1 MANWYQLEQNN
12 EEKKQLMKSSMK
24 RINVNLNRY
33 LKNNESESFNKSY
46 FF

>member
-12 EEKKQLMKSSMK
+12 EKKKQLMKSSMK

-33 LKNNESESFNKSY
+33 LKNNESESFNKS
-46 FF
+46 